1 MGIFDSVLL
10 TTDYDRTLTDPNS
23 VIPRRNLDAIR
34 YFIEQGGAFT
44 INTGRSVPMTAPWP
58 KDLPLSAPL
67 ILYNGAAVYDRDT
80 GEFLFTH
87 PIAADQTQLVAE
99 IQSLLDGEILELQ
112 GYDAHY
118 TFSEQPA
125 WMSFYSN
132 VGCPAGYCQADADL
146 GKLLKLS
153 ILGPITSPTVSD
165 LFRPDP
171 AVIARYDRLEEALRS
186 RLSDVLGIMRP
197 APCIIDM
204 QAPGVCKGSA
214 ARQLQKHLG
223 KSILVCV
230 GDERNDISMLD
241 AADFAFCPRGS
252 LLDGQYET
260 VCPCAE
266 GSVADVIYEKIPQIL
281 EHRS

>member
-1 MGIFDSVLL
+1 MGIFDGILL
-10 TTDYDRTLTDPNS
+10 ATDYDRTLTDPNS
-23 VIPRRNLDAIR
+23 VIPQRNLDAIR
-34 YFIEQGGAFT
+34 YFIDQGGAFT
-44 INTGRSVPMTAPWP
+44 ISTGRSVPMTAPWP
-58 KDLPLSAPL
+58 RDLPLSAPL
-67 ILYNGAAVYDRDT
+67 ILYNGAAAYDRDS

-87 PIAADQTQLVAE
+87 PIAADQAQLVAE

-125 WMSFYSN
+125 WMAFYNN
-132 VGCPAGYCQADADL
+132 VGCPAGYCQPDADL

-171 AVIARYDRLEEALRS
+171 AVTTRYDRLEEALRS

-197 APCIIDM
+197 GSCIIDM
-204 QAPGVCKGSA
+204 QAPGVSKGSA
-214 ARQLQKHLG
+214 ARQLQEHLG
-223 KSILVCV
+223 RSVLVCV
-230 GDERNDISMLD
+230 GDERNDIAMLD
-241 AADFAFCPRGS
+241 AADFAYCPSGS
-252 LLDGQYET
+252 ILDGQYET
-260 VCPCAE
+260 VCPCGE

-281 EHRS
+281 EHRT

>member
-1 MGIFDSVLL
+1 MGIFDKLLL
-10 TTDYDRTLTDPNS
+10 TTDYDRTLTDPDS
-23 VIPRRNLDAIR
+23 VIPQRNIEAIR

-67 ILYNGAAVYDRDT
+67 LLYNGAAAYDRAS
-80 GEFLFTH
+80 GEFLFTNG
-87 PIAADQTQLVAE
+87 IDVAQNQLVCE
-99 IQSLLDGEILELQ
+99 IQSLLQEEILEIQ

-118 TFSEQPA
+118 TFSDQPA
-125 WMSFYSN
+125 WMAFYKN
-132 VGCPAGYCQADADL
+132 IGCPAGYCQPNSDL

-153 ILGPITSPTVSD
+153 ILGPIQAPTVAD
-165 LFRPDP
+165 LFRPDE

-186 RLSDVLGIMRP
+186 RFSDVLSILRP

-204 QAPGVCKGSA
+204 QAPGVSKGSA
-214 ARQLQKHLG
+214 ARQLQKLLG
-223 KSILVCV
+223 KSVLVCI

-241 AADFAFCPRGS
+241 EADYAYCPKGS

-260 VCPCAE
+260 VCHCAD
-266 GSVADVIYEKIPQIL
+266 GAVADVIYEKLPQIL
-281 EHRS
+281 QHMS